1 MSTCDMIGHCY
12 NPDDLDPRECGR
24 CHEMEKEMMEQ
35 AVSGGIEH
43 APDAV
48 KLLQMIETV
57 DPADTAKLDEIDA
70 RVWCWMKGH
79 DPELLVYELNQDGEA
94 ISEDRKQEFWK
105 EYPLKNVQ
113 NPFAVY
119 SSYRY
124 TRSRDALK
132 AIRPEGWTIEIY
144 NGVDGNHARIFD
156 IKTLLDPSRG
166 DDFSFESPL
175 RLPTE
180 ELAELHA
187 IIQAIAYERG
197 LK

>member
-1 MSTCDMIGHCY
+1 MTNETEHE
-12 NPDDLDPRECGR
+12 PD
-24 CHEMEKEMMEQ
+24 
-35 AVSGGIEH
+35 S
-43 APDAV
+43 V
-48 KLLQMIETV
+48 KILQMIETV
-57 DPADTAKLDEIDA
+57 DPEDTAKLDEIDA

-132 AIRPEGWTIEIY
+132 AIRPEGWWFECCLICDGTYMAELH
-144 NGVDGNHARIFD
+144 NDRGCVD
-156 IKTLLDPSRG
+156 
-166 DDFSFESPL
+166 DDEGITVKAWY
-175 RLPTE
+175 RQNE